1 MSRPLIAIL
10 RGITPDEVVPI
21 GAALVEAGITRIEV
35 PLNSPDPI
43 TSVARL
49 VDAIGDVAQVGAG
62 TVLDVD
68 QVAEVAQVGARL
80 IVSPDCNPAVIEAT
94 KAAGLQSFPGVMT
107 PTEAFTALRHG
118 ADGLKFFPGNLIGP
132 SGLKALKAVLP
143 PDVSCYAVG
152 GVAPDNFSSWL
163 EAGAHGFGIGS
174 GLYQVG
180 FNVAQVTRR
189 AQMIVA
195 AYDALLSE

>member
-10 RGITPDEVVPI
+10 RGITPDEVVPV

-43 TSVARL
+43 TSIGQL
-49 VDAIGDVAQVGAG
+49 VDAFGDVAQIGAG
-62 TVLDVD
+62 TVLDVA
-68 QVAEVAQVGARL
+68 QVAEIARIGGRL

-132 SGLKALKAVLP
+132 SGLMAMRAVLP

-174 GLYQVG
+174 GLFKVG
-180 FNVAQVTRR
+180 FDVAQVSRR
-189 AQMIVA
+189 AQITVA
-195 AYDALLSE
+195 AYDALVPE